1 MKNLLLA
8 LSFLL
13 LPASALADDGPTSAP
28 IYAAGFADL
37 DGQAVTLSRLQGK
50 VAVVNFWA
58 TWCGPCRQETP
69 ELISVHAKY
78 RKDGVEFIG
87 IAVEDNAERIKDFV
101 RAYGIDYPVVMGKDK
116 GIELLQALGNRAAG
130 LPYTLVLDARGRI
143 VAAKRGRMDAE
154 RLEKALR
161 AALETA
167 DQGKPEQGK
176 PDQGKPD

>member
-1 MKNLLLA
+1 MKNLLLVLA
-8 LSFLL
+8 FLL
-13 LPASALADDGPTSAP
+13 LSAPSLADDGPSSAP
-28 IYAAGFADL
+28 ILAASLVDL
-37 DGQAVTLSRLQGK
+37 DGQPLALSRLQGK
-50 VAVVNFWA
+50 VVVVNFWA

-78 RKDGVEFIG
+78 GKEGVEFIG

-130 LPYTLVLDARGRI
+130 LPYTLVLDAQGGI

-161 AALETA
+161 AALGNT
-167 DQGKPEQGK
+167 DQRK
-176 PDQGKPD
+176 PD

>member
-8 LSFLL
+8 LSILL
-13 LPASALADDGPTSAP
+13 LPTSALADDGPTSAP

-58 TWCGPCRQETP
+58 TWCGPCRQEIP
-69 ELISVHAKY
+69 DLLSVNAKY
-78 RKDGVEFIG
+78 GKEGVEFIG
-87 IAVEDNAERIKDFV
+87 IAVEDNAERINDFV
-101 RAYGIDYPVVMGKDK
+101 RAHGIDYPVVMGKEK
-116 GIELLQALGNRAAG
+116 GVELLQALGNRAAG
-130 LPYTLVLDARGRI
+130 LPYTLVLDAQGGI

-161 AALETA
+161 AAL
-167 DQGKPEQGK
+167 GK
-176 PDQGKPD
+176 PDQGKTD